1 MTLEHFKLPRDD
13 WYDITNWDYEGKEVY
28 DPDKFTVVGSPTI
41 TDDGV
46 ASGFSEN
53 DYIIT
58 PTIDY
63 SNANSWEIY
72 TQKFSILSMQN
83 LNTILCNNTNT
94 QNTDGI
100 AIFIRGNGKT
110 SWSVQSEIGKNI
122 FKRDANTNFQI
133 NTEYQFKLEFTGS
146 AYNLYLSTNGGS
158 FVLVD
163 TCKSSI
169 KANINISIAIG
180 RGINQHWKGNP
191 IDLKHFS
198 ITVDGK
204 EVFKGTKTVPEKV
217 PPKGEI
223 VGRLYK
229 EALIENFNAIEA
241 KLNELSGLT
250 AYETQVPDF
259 SNYNY
264 EDVTLDSPNNKVVNL
279 QSFLKIMNLIGVPI
293 ECRFTGKL
301 CNKVTYYD
309 KNMRYHTIVNQK
321 LDNLGVDGKV
331 YIVLDSS
338 NDTVSAVSD
347 ITDLTNKFLLGV
359 YDNGRVYNLRS
370 TGLVDINVLT
380 HLCDMSVEPFFIGS
394 LNGTRATE
402 GIYRN
407 GRIVGA
413 WGRESKGAYPKDIT
427 LFDIGRQ

>member
-13 WYDITNWDYEGKEVY
+13 WYDTVSTDPETNE
-28 DPDKFTVVGSPTI
+28 TI
-41 TDDGV
+41 
-46 ASGFSEN
+46 
-53 DYIIT
+53 
-58 PTIDY
+58 
-63 SNANSWEIY
+63 
-72 TQKFSILSMQN
+72 
-83 LNTILCNNTNT
+83 
-94 QNTDGI
+94 
-100 AIFIRGNGKT
+100 
-110 SWSVQSEIGKNI
+110 
-122 FKRDANTNFQI
+122 
-133 NTEYQFKLEFTGS
+133 
-146 AYNLYLSTNGGS
+146 
-158 FVLVD
+158 
-163 TCKSSI
+163 
-169 KANINISIAIG
+169 
-180 RGINQHWKGNP
+180 
-191 IDLKHFS
+191 
-198 ITVDGK
+198 
-204 EVFKGTKTVPEKV
+204 
-217 PPKGEI
+217 
-223 VGRLYK
+223 GRLYK

-321 LDNLGVDGKV
+321 LDDLGVDGKV

-338 NDTVSAVSD
+338 NDTVNAVSD

-370 TGLVDINVLT
+370 TGLVDVNVLT
-380 HLCDMSVEPFFIGS
+380 HLCDMSVEPFFMGS

-407 GRIVGA
+407 GRIIGA

>member
-13 WYDITNWDYEGKEVY
+13 WYDTVST
-28 DPDKFTVVGSPTI
+28 DPET
-41 TDDGV
+41 
-46 ASGFSEN
+46 
-53 DYIIT
+53 
-58 PTIDY
+58 
-63 SNANSWEIY
+63 
-72 TQKFSILSMQN
+72 
-83 LNTILCNNTNT
+83 
-94 QNTDGI
+94 
-100 AIFIRGNGKT
+100 
-110 SWSVQSEIGKNI
+110 
-122 FKRDANTNFQI
+122 
-133 NTEYQFKLEFTGS
+133 
-146 AYNLYLSTNGGS
+146 
-158 FVLVD
+158 
-163 TCKSSI
+163 
-169 KANINISIAIG
+169 
-180 RGINQHWKGNP
+180 
-191 IDLKHFS
+191 
-198 ITVDGK
+198 
-204 EVFKGTKTVPEKV
+204 
-217 PPKGEI
+217 GEI

-259 SNYNY
+259 SNYDY

-370 TGLVDINVLT
+370 TGLVDINILT

-394 LNGTRATE
+394 LNGTKATE

-407 GRIVGA
+407 GRIIGA

>member
-13 WYDITNWDYEGKEVY
+13 WYDITNWNYVDKEVY
-28 DPDKFTVVGSPTI
+28 DPSKFTVIGSPII
-41 TDDGV
+41 TDNGV
-46 ASGFSEN
+46 VSKFNSSNYIKILNVPELGKITESLRFTSSFVYNNFSAEQ
-53 DYIIT
+53 
-58 PTIDY
+58 TIWNKNLNLDLRLMNGSIMLRTY
-63 SNANSWEIY
+63 DDSKSN
-72 TQKFSILSMQN
+72 TFSILQSQHKVANGEQVFCDVVITPN
-83 LNTILCNNTNT
+83 LCRIKINDVEYTKEQVTDFSYLANAVDRTI
-94 QNTDGI
+94 I
-100 AIFIRGNGKT
+100 
-110 SWSVQSEIGKNI
+110 IGMSNA
-122 FKRDANTNFQI
+122 F
-133 NTEYQFKLEFTGS
+133 
-146 AYNLYLSTNGGS
+146 NLYFRTS
-158 FVLVD
+158 
-163 TCKSSI
+163 
-169 KANINISIAIG
+169 
-180 RGINQHWKGNP
+180 
-191 IDLKHFS
+191 IDLKAFS
-198 ITVDGK
+198 ITVDGE
-204 EVFKGTKTVPEKV
+204 EVFNGTKTVQEKI

-229 EALIENFNAIEA
+229 EALIENFNAIEN

-321 LDNLGVDGKV
+321 LDDLGTDGKV

-394 LNGTRATE
+394 LNGTKKTE

-407 GRIVGA
+407 GRIIGA